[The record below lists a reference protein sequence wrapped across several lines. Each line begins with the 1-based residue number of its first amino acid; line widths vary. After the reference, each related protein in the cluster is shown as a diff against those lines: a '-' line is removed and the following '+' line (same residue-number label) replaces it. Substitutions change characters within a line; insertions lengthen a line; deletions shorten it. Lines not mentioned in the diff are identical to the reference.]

1 MTVELCIVH
10 YSIHLVCVAPPS
22 YFETTNPEAGA
33 AARQKYFTNTA
44 GIRST
49 NMNVVE
55 CICNKMY
62 AYMSQSNTLF
72 FESSRSQIT
81 DHSSQITDNRQHRQ
95 QKLFSLLLPQII

>member
-55 CICNKMY
+55 CTCKKM
-62 AYMSQSNTLF
+62 YMSQSTLF